1 MRTFFRVNDLEI
13 TDSRLFLIAG
23 PCVIEEEN
31 LTYEIAAEVQTIC
44 RELEIGYIFKASF
57 DKANR
62 SSGEA
67 PRGPGLAEGLPI
79 LERIRRELE
88 VPVLTDIHEPWQAEE
103 AAKVAEYLQI
113 PAFLCRQTD
122 LVVAAARTGRTVNVK
137 KGQFM
142 APWDMRNVVEKIRH
156 AGNERI
162 ILTERGVS
170 FGYNTLVVDFR
181 SLRLMRDLGCR
192 VVFDG
197 THSVQQ
203 PGGLGKATGGE
214 RRFVPDLCRAA
225 VAVGVD
231 GIFLETHPEPERSP
245 SDGPNML
252 PLAELEDLV
261 ADLAA
266 IDRALAKT

>member
-1 MRTFFRVNDLEI
+1 MVPLE
-13 TDSRLFLIAG
+13 RAKFGLLIAG
-23 PCVIEEEN
+23 PCVLEDLDGALAIG
-31 LTYEIAAEVQTIC
+31 
-44 RELEIGYIFKASF
+44 REARRVAGLFGLDYVFKASF

-79 LERIRRELE
+79 LERVRLELG

-142 APWDMRNVVEKIRH
+142 APWDMRNVVEKIRG
-156 AGNERI
+156 AGNDRI
-162 ILTERGVS
+162 ILTERGIS

-181 SLRLMRDLGCR
+181 SLRLMRDLGCP

-231 GIFLETHPEPERSP
+231 GIFLEAHPEPDRSP

-252 PLAELEDLV
+252 PLAELEGLIADLV
-261 ADLAA
+261 A
-266 IDRALAKT
+266 IDRALARD

>member
-1 MRTFFRVNDLEI
+1 M
-13 TDSRLFLIAG
+13 
-23 PCVIEEEN
+23 
-31 LTYEIAAEVQTIC
+31 
-44 RELEIGYIFKASF
+44 
-57 DKANR
+57 
-62 SSGEA
+62 
-67 PRGPGLAEGLPI
+67 
-79 LERIRRELE
+79 
-88 VPVLTDIHEPWQAEE
+88 PVLTDIHEPWQAEE

-156 AGNERI
+156 AGNDRI

-170 FGYNTLVVDFR
+170 FGYNNLVVDFR
-181 SLRLMRDLGCR
+181 GLSLMRELGCR

-231 GIFLETHPEPERSP
+231 GIFIETHPEPERSP

-252 PLAELEDLV
+252 PLAELAGLV